1 MPPTDVDAAPEQSSV
16 PGLERWRMSVRTR
29 PRLGLALK
37 AAIAAALAWLCVL
50 PIDGA
55 GDAYPYYAPFG
66 AVVAVTSTFASSVRG
81 AAQAVAAIAAA
92 VLTAAV
98 AELVPL
104 PTVVSI
110 AAVVGI
116 GTLVGGYR
124 RLGEMG
130 SWVPTSAL
138 FVLIIGGSDPVQYVA
153 GYLGLTTLG
162 AVVGVLVNG
171 AFPPLPLTASSLALR
186 RLRAALADQLE
197 ELAGGLCWAAPPTG
211 EEWFRRRRRLE
222 PHVEEM
228 RRLVQQ
234 ASEARRGNWRA
245 RRWQETADRQY
256 EHARTLERLSGL
268 VEELV
273 ELVVERECADAPEV
287 ALGPDLRPV
296 AAGSLEAL
304 ALVLRAR
311 PEEPEWR
318 EAYELLEDRIE
329 ALRASTRRAWRE
341 GDQDRF
347 TAAALVV
354 DLERATESLRQTAE
368 SQAHESVA

>member
-1 MPPTDVDAAPEQSSV
+1 MPTDVDAARTESSV
-16 PGLERWRMSVRTR
+16 PGIERWRMSVRTR

-37 AAIAAALAWLCVL
+37 AAIAASLAWLCVL
-50 PIDGA
+50 PLGGA

-92 VLTAAV
+92 VLTTAA
-98 AELVPL
+98 AELFPL

-110 AAVVGI
+110 AAVVGV

-130 SWVPTSAL
+130 SWVPISAL
-138 FVLIIGGSDPVQYVA
+138 FVLIVGGHHPTQYVV

-171 AFPPLPLTASSLALR
+171 VFPPLPLTATSLSLR
-186 RLRAALADQLE
+186 RLRAALADQLG
-197 ELAGGLCWAAPPTG
+197 ELAGGLTEAGPPTP
-211 EEWFRRRRRLE
+211 EEWHRRRRRLG
-222 PHVEEM
+222 PHVDEM

-234 ASEARRGNWRA
+234 AAEARRGNWRA
-245 RRWQETADRQY
+245 RRWQDTADRQY
-256 EHARTLERLSGL
+256 QHARTLERLSGL

-273 ELVVERECADAPEV
+273 EIVIEREYADASEV
-287 ALGPDLRPV
+287 ALGPELRPV
-296 AAGSLEAL
+296 TADSLEAL
-304 ALVLRAR
+304 AQVLKAR
-311 PEEPEWR
+311 PEEAEWR
-318 EAYELLEDRIE
+318 EAYLLLEDRLE
-329 ALRASTRRAWRE
+329 GLRAATRRAWHE
-341 GDQDRF
+341 GDEDRF

-354 DLERATESLRQTAE
+354 DLERAAESLRRTAQ
-368 SQAHESVA
+368 SQAHESQA